1 MRISDW
7 SSYVCSSV
15 LLGSIATLIADPVLV
30 LLHDLCKL
38 IFQCLGNGFLFEIV
52 ESDFLRSILR
62 HGGCPGL
69 ADEVSQRRLA
79 RREDENLARRQRNDL
94 LHQFGRCLHRLQRSL
109 APMIFDAF
117 TPGKRLHFTQWFQWL
132 QLLSKSIFKI

>member
-7 SSYVCSSV
+7 SSDVCSSD

-79 RREDENLARRQRNDL
+79 RREDEYLARRQRHDL
-94 LHQFGRCLHRLQRSL
+94 LHQFGRSLHRIKRSL
-109 APMIFDAF
+109 SPMLFDAF
-117 TPGKRLHFTQWFQWL
+117 TPGHRLPFPPCFDW
-132 QLLSKSIFKI
+132 

>member
-7 SSYVCSSV
+7 SSDVCSSD

-79 RREDENLARRQRNDL
+79 RREDANLARRQRHDL
-94 LHQFGRCLHRLQRSL
+94 LHQDRKSTRLNSSHYAAARLPSP
-109 APMIFDAF
+109 AY
-117 TPGKRLHFTQWFQWL
+117 KR
-132 QLLSKSIFKI
+132 K

>member
-1 MRISDW
+1 MIRRPPRSTRTEHTLSLHDALPIAAAD
-7 SSYVCSSV
+7 VPAC
-15 LLGSIATLIADPVLV
+15 LHHLGSIATLIADPVLV

-79 RREDENLARRQRNDL
+79 RREDET
-94 LHQFGRCLHRLQRSL
+94 S
-109 APMIFDAF
+109 
-117 TPGKRLHFTQWFQWL
+117 PGGSAT
-132 QLLSKSIFKI
+132 I